1 MTPDWAAR
9 LQAAVRL
16 GLTPAAFWR
25 LSVAEWRALTR
36 APGQASPLGR
46 AEFEQLCR
54 GWPDEGET
62 E

>member
-1 MTPDWAAR
+1 MTPDWATR
-9 LQAAVRL
+9 LETAVRL
-16 GLTPAAFWR
+16 GLSPSDFWR

-36 APGQASPLGR
+36 APGQAAPLGR

-54 GWPDEGET
+54 AWPDEGET